1 MRQMNLMQSMAALF
15 ATGLFMT
22 AAPALATP
30 ANFAPLFGFESAGL
44 EGLGGFNF
52 DSTTPFLGAG
62 EVGGSPVDVELR
74 GSTDVCILFGDSTC
88 RANTAGITG
97 AYSVIVSIEVSGIN
111 TGLIGDADFTLFLSG
126 VVTGDYTPAEVQ
138 IELNPVAL
146 SDLDTS
152 AVPGFEFDGSFDTYS
167 HLVYTS
173 GSGSTYDYIGWNT
186 RLGDRIS
193 FQYDVLTAPG
203 SRGTPQLT
211 ANATAVVPEPGTALL
226 MGLGLAGLASVNR
239 GSKRRR
245 ITID

>member
-30 ANFAPLFGFESAGL
+30 ANFAQFGFESAGL

-88 RANTAGITG
+88 RANTVGITG
-97 AYSVIVSIEVSGIN
+97 AYSVIVSIEVSDTN
-111 TGLIGDADFTLFLSG
+111 TELIGGADFTLFLSG

-167 HLVYTS
+167 HLVYS
-173 GSGSTYDYIGWNT
+173 SAYDYIGWNT

-193 FQYDVLTAPG
+193 FQYNVLTAPG
-203 SRGTPQLT
+203 TRGTPQLM
-211 ANATAVVPEPGTALL
+211 ANATAVVPEPGAALL

>member
-30 ANFAPLFGFESAGL
+30 ANFDPFYGFESAGL
-44 EGLGGFNF
+44 EGLPSFNF

-62 EVGGSPVDVELR
+62 EAGGSPVDVELR

-88 RANTAGITG
+88 RANTVGITG
-97 AYSVIVSIEVSGIN
+97 AYSVIVSIEVSDTN
-111 TGLIGDADFTLFLSG
+111 TELIGGADFTLFLSG

-167 HLVYTS
+167 HLVYS
-173 GSGSTYDYIGWNT
+173 SAYDYIGWNT
-186 RLGDRIS
+186 SLGDRIS
-193 FQYDVLTAPG
+193 FQYNVLTAPG
-203 SRGTPQLT
+203 TRGTPQLM
-211 ANATAVVPEPGTALL
+211 ANATAVVPEPGAALL

>member
-30 ANFAPLFGFESAGL
+30 ANFAPLYGFESAGL
-44 EGLGGFNF
+44 EGLPSFNF
-52 DSTTPFLGAG
+52 DSTSFLGAG
-62 EVGGSPVDVELR
+62 EAGGLPVDVELR
-74 GSTDVCILFGDSTC
+74 GSSDVCILFGDSTC
-88 RANTAGITG
+88 REDTAGITG
-97 AYSVIVSIEVSGIN
+97 AYSVIVSIEVSDTN
-111 TGLIGDADFTLFLSG
+111 TELIGGADFTLFLSG

-138 IELNPVAL
+138 IELNPVVLAG
-146 SDLDTS
+146 LDMS

-193 FQYDVLTAPG
+193 FQYNVLAAPEE
-203 SRGTPQLT
+203 RGTPQLM
-211 ANATAVVPEPGTALL
+211 ANATAVVPEPGAALL

>member
-30 ANFAPLFGFESAGL
+30 ANFAPAFGFESAGL
-44 EGLGGFNF
+44 EGLGGFAF
-52 DSTTPFLGAG
+52 DSTTPFLTAG
-62 EVGGSPVDVELR
+62 ETNGATLDVELS
-74 GSTDVCILFGDSTC
+74 GSTNVCILFGDSTC

-97 AYSVIVSIEVSGIN
+97 AYSVLVSVEVSAVNAQSIDG
-111 TGLIGDADFTLFLSG
+111 AFTLFLSG
-126 VVTGDYTPAEVQ
+126 LTGAYAPGEVQ
-138 IELNPVAL
+138 VELNPVVPVG
-146 SDLDTS
+146 LDTS
-152 AVPGFEFDGSFDTYS
+152 AVPGFAFDGSFDTYS

-173 GSGSTYDYIGWNT
+173 GSGSTFDYIGWNT
-186 RLGDRIS
+186 TFGDRIS

-203 SRGTPQLT
+203 TRGTPQLM

-239 GSKRRR
+239 GSERRR

>member
-44 EGLGGFNF
+44 EGLPSFNF
-52 DSTTPFLGAG
+52 DSTPFLGAG

-138 IELNPVAL
+138 IELNPVVLAG
-146 SDLDTS
+146 LDMS

-167 HLVYTS
+167 HLVYNS
-173 GSGSTYDYIGWNT
+173 AYDYIGWNT
-186 RLGDRIS
+186 SLGDRIS
-193 FQYDVLTAPG
+193 FQYNVLTAPG
-203 SRGTPQLT
+203 TRGTPQLM
-211 ANATAVVPEPGTALL
+211 ANAIAVVPEPGTALL

>member
-1 MRQMNLMQSMAALF
+1 MRQLNLMQSMAALF

-30 ANFAPLFGFESAGL
+30 ANFDPFYGFESAGL
-44 EGLGGFNF
+44 EGLPSFNF
-52 DSTTPFLGAG
+52 DSTSFLGAG
-62 EVGGSPVDVELR
+62 EAGGSPVDVELR

-88 RANTAGITG
+88 RADTAGITG

-111 TGLIGDADFTLFLSG
+111 TELIGGEDFTLFLSG
-126 VVTGDYTPAEVQ
+126 VTGAYAPGEVQ
-138 IELNPVAL
+138 IELNPVVL
-146 SDLDTS
+146 VGLDTS

>member
-30 ANFAPLFGFESAGL
+30 ANFDPFFGFESAGL
-44 EGLGGFNF
+44 ESLGGFNF

-62 EVGGSPVDVELR
+62 EAGGASLDVELR

-88 RANTAGITG
+88 RANTVGITG

-111 TGLIGDADFTLFLSG
+111 TELIGDADFTLFLSG
-126 VVTGDYTPAEVQ
+126 VTGAYAPDEVQ
-138 IELNPVAL
+138 VELNPVVL
-146 SDLDTS
+146 VGLDTS

-186 RLGDRIS
+186 NLGDRIS
-193 FQYDVLTAPG
+193 FQYDVLTAPEE
-203 SRGTPQLT
+203 RGTPQLM
-211 ANATAVVPEPGTALL
+211 ANATAVVPEPGAALL